1 MMIQTNNY
9 YYEKIRIVLSSFSSS
24 FFYFT
29 SALTRIISKITTFNT
44 SIFLL
49 FLSSFLLLI
58 FTQTLHSGHYANAIE
73 TGLGT
78 TIPSSDNNNPSPL
91 GQSIQENQQNLQNS
105 IQNQVQNTFSN
116 TIKNINK
123 DNNNIISNNNNISI
137 IKNTIFSQNIQ
148 NNILITNI
156 LATNLENHFKNA
168 GAVINIISELP
179 QMRNLPSAF
188 LLNQTLNKLHGILQ
202 NEDIE
207 KRQVAKDILSNYKD
221 FQIIIFMMP
230 NGDIYF
236 EEPYSRQQNSTT
248 SNLAFRDYF
257 KGVINSNEMFIGDP
271 SISIS
276 SNKIQSVIATPVFSL
291 KNKSTI
297 IGLLAGGMD
306 FNVLNKELQSI
317 KFSSVDYKRVVYV
330 GHNGQ
335 KIADS
340 DTIKSNISES
350 FANLKSFKNAI
361 NGQSGWTIDTI
372 NNSKMVVT
380 YHPVKLLQNTFVV
393 LLMQED
399 NSNTR

>member
-380 YHPVKLLQNTFVV
+380 YHPVKVLQNTFVV